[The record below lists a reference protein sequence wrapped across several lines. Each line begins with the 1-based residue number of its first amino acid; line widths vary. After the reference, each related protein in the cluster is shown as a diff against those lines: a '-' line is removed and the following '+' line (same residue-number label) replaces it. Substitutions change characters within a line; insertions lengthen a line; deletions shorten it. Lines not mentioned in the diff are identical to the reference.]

1 MAQRLHET
9 YNKWPTMTQ
18 ILIVED
24 NSDYAA
30 DMAEF
35 LVELDHDV
43 EIAVSAGDMWAALT
57 RTPTA
62 VVVLD
67 LGLPDEDGFN
77 VIPRMR
83 QLYPEIGLLV
93 LTGRVAFDNRILGLR
108 LGADHYLTKPIKFPE
123 LAAHIEALD
132 RRVRPQEPVQV
143 PSKWNLRVSARQ
155 LELSGVAIDLTE
167 KECNFLH
174 LLTINTRPVPRQV
187 IVAGMGGD
195 DPDASRRVDMLV
207 YRLRKKARSGLGQDL
222 PLRSAYGEGY
232 SLSAGFTLS

>member
-1 MAQRLHET
+1 
-9 YNKWPTMTQ
+9 MTQ

-24 NSDYAA
+24 NGDYAI

-35 LVELDHDV
+35 LRELDHEV
-43 EIAVSAGDMWAALT
+43 TIATSASDMWGALT
-57 RTPTA
+57 RTPAA

-93 LTGRVAFDNRILGLR
+93 LTGRVAFDSRILGLR

-132 RRVRPQEPVQV
+132 RRVRPSSTEPS
-143 PSKWNLRVSARQ
+143 PSPTTKWTLKVSARQ
-155 LELSGVAIDLTE
+155 LELSGAVIDLT
-167 KECNFLH
+167 
-174 LLTINTRPVPRQV
+174 
-187 IVAGMGGD
+187 
-195 DPDASRRVDMLV
+195 
-207 YRLRKKARSGLGQDL
+207 
-222 PLRSAYGEGY
+222 
-232 SLSAGFTLS
+232 

>member
-1 MAQRLHET
+1 
-9 YNKWPTMTQ
+9 MTQ

-24 NSDYAA
+24 NLEYAEEMADYLGE
-30 DMAEF
+30 MGH
-35 LVELDHDV
+35 V
-43 EIAVSAGDMWAALT
+43 VSITNNAGEMWSALSQGNVG
-57 RTPTA
+57 

-67 LGLPDEDGFN
+67 LGLPDEDGIN

-83 QLYPEIGLLV
+83 QLYPQIGLLV
-93 LTGRVAFDNRILGLR
+93 LTGRVNFDSRILGLR

-132 RRVRPQEPVQV
+132 RRVGPQEAAPA
-143 PSKWNLRVSARQ
+143 PSKWTLRLAARQ
-155 LELSGVAIDLTE
+155 LELQGQAITLTE

-187 IVAGMGGD
+187 IVAGIGGD
-195 DPDASRRVDMLV
+195 DPDAGRRVDMLV
-207 YRLRKKARSGLGQDL
+207 YRLRKKARTGLGQDL

-232 SLSAGFTLS
+232 SLSTSFNLS

>member
-1 MAQRLHET
+1 
-9 YNKWPTMTQ
+9 MTQ

-24 NSDYAA
+24 NLEYAEEMADYL
-30 DMAEF
+30 AEMG
-35 LVELDHDV
+35 HG
-43 EIAVSAGDMWAALT
+43 VSITNNAGEMWSALSQGT
-57 RTPTA
+57 VG

-67 LGLPDEDGFN
+67 LGLPDEDGIN

-83 QLYPEIGLLV
+83 QLYPQIGLLV
-93 LTGRVAFDNRILGLR
+93 LTGRVNFDSRILGLR

-132 RRVRPQEPVQV
+132 RRVGPQEPVSI
-143 PSKWNLRVSARQ
+143 PSKWTLRLSARQ
-155 LELSGVAIDLTE
+155 LELQGQAITLTE

-187 IVAGMGGD
+187 IVAGIGGD
-195 DPDASRRVDMLV
+195 DPDAGRRVDMLV
-207 YRLRKKARSGLGQDL
+207 YRLRKKARTGLGQDL

-232 SLSAGFTLS
+232 SLSASFNLS

>member
-1 MAQRLHET
+1 
-9 YNKWPTMTQ
+9 MTK

-24 NSDYAA
+24 NLEYAE

-35 LVELDHDV
+35 LTELEHDV
-43 EIAVSAGDMWAALT
+43 LTTSSAGDMWAALSHGNID
-57 RTPTA
+57 

-83 QLYPEIGLLV
+83 QLYPQIGVLV
-93 LTGRVAFDNRILGLR
+93 LTGRVAFDSSILGLR

-132 RRVRPQEPVQV
+132 RRVGPQEAAPE
-143 PSKWNLRVSARQ
+143 PGKWTLRVSARQ
-155 LELSGVAIDLTE
+155 LELMGSVIALTE
-167 KECNFLH
+167 KEFNFLH
-174 LLTINTRPVPRQV
+174 LLTINTRPVPRDV

-195 DPDASRRVDMLV
+195 DPDAGRRVDMLV
-207 YRLRKKARSGLGQDL
+207 YRLRKKAKTGLGQDL

-232 SLSAGFTLS
+232 SLSASFNLS

>member
-1 MAQRLHET
+1 
-9 YNKWPTMTQ
+9 MTQ

-24 NSDYAA
+24 NGEYAG

-35 LVELDHDV
+35 LVELDHEV
-43 EIAVSAGDMWAALT
+43 TIATTAGEMWGALT
-57 RTPTA
+57 KTPAA

-83 QLYPEIGLLV
+83 QLYPGIGLIV

-132 RRVRPQEPVQV
+132 RRVRPQEPAPA

-155 LELSGVAIDLTE
+155 LELMGAVVDLTE

>member
-1 MAQRLHET
+1 
-9 YNKWPTMTQ
+9 MTQ

-24 NSDYAA
+24 NGEYAA

-35 LVELDHDV
+35 LVELDHEV
-43 EIAVSAGDMWAALT
+43 IIASTAGDMWAALT
-57 RTPTA
+57 KHPTA

-93 LTGRVAFDNRILGLR
+93 LTGRVAFDSRILGLR

-132 RRVRPQEPVQV
+132 RRVRPGSNTSEVPAA
-143 PSKWNLRVSARQ
+143 PSKWTLKVSARQ
-155 LELSGVAIDLTE
+155 LELMGAVIDLTE

-195 DPDASRRVDMLV
+195 DPEASRRVDMLV

-232 SLSAGFTLS
+232 SLSAGFNLS

>member
-1 MAQRLHET
+1 
-9 YNKWPTMTQ
+9 MTQ

-24 NSDYAA
+24 NGDYAA

-35 LVELDHDV
+35 LLGLDHQV
-43 EIAVSAGDMWAALT
+43 EVATCASEMWAALT
-57 RTPTA
+57 RNPHA

-93 LTGRVAFDNRILGLR
+93 LTGRVAFDSRILGLR

-132 RRVRPQEPVQV
+132 RRMRPHSQEPNPAV
-143 PSKWNLRVSARQ
+143 SKWTLKVTARQ
-155 LELSGVAIDLTE
+155 LEVMGVSIDLTE

-174 LLTINTRPVPRQV
+174 LLTMNTRPVPRQV
-187 IVAGMGGD
+187 IVARMGGE

-207 YRLRKKARSGLGQDL
+207 YRLRKKARLGLGQDL

-232 SLSAGFTLS
+232 SLSAGFNLAS

>member
-1 MAQRLHET
+1 
-9 YNKWPTMTQ
+9 MTQ

-24 NSDYAA
+24 NAEYAA

-35 LVELDHDV
+35 LIELEHEV
-43 EIAVSAGDMWAALT
+43 TITASATDMWAALT
-57 RTPTA
+57 KTPAA

-77 VIPRMR
+77 VIPRLR

-132 RRVRPQEPVQV
+132 RRVRPHEPVPM
-143 PSKWNLRVSARQ
+143 PSKWTLKVSARQ
-155 LELSGVAIDLTE
+155 LELSGSVIDLTE

-232 SLSAGFTLS
+232 SLSAGFNLS

>member
-1 MAQRLHET
+1 
-9 YNKWPTMTQ
+9 MTQ

-24 NSDYAA
+24 NGDYAG

-35 LVELDHDV
+35 LEELDHEV
-43 EIAVSAGDMWAALT
+43 TVATTAGEMWAALT
-57 RTPTA
+57 KTPAA

-83 QLYPEIGLLV
+83 QLYPGIGLLV

-132 RRVRPQEPVQV
+132 RRVRPQEPAPA

-155 LELSGVAIDLTE
+155 LELMGSVIDLTE

-174 LLTINTRPVPRQV
+174 LLTINTRPVPRQL
-187 IVAGMGGD
+187 IVAGMGGED
-195 DPDASRRVDMLV
+195 ADASRRVDMLV

>member
-1 MAQRLHET
+1 
-9 YNKWPTMTQ
+9 
-18 ILIVED
+18 
-24 NSDYAA
+24 
-30 DMAEF
+30 
-35 LVELDHDV
+35 
-43 EIAVSAGDMWAALT
+43 MWAALT
-57 RTPTA
+57 KTPAA

-132 RRVRPQEPVQV
+132 RRVRPQEPAPQ

-155 LELSGVAIDLTE
+155 LELMGAVIDLTE

-174 LLTINTRPVPRQV
+174 LLTINTRPVPRQE

>member
-1 MAQRLHET
+1 
-9 YNKWPTMTQ
+9 MTQ

-24 NSDYAA
+24 NGDYAA

-35 LVELDHDV
+35 LAELNHDV
-43 EIAVSAGDMWAALT
+43 EIATTAGEMWAALT
-57 RTPTA
+57 RTPAA

-132 RRVRPQEPVQV
+132 RRVRPQEPAVPP
-143 PSKWNLRVSARQ
+143 PSKWTLKVSARQ
-155 LELSGVAIDLTE
+155 LELMGSVIDLTE

-187 IVAGMGGD
+187 IVAGMGGE

>member
-1 MAQRLHET
+1 
-9 YNKWPTMTQ
+9 MTQ

-24 NSDYAA
+24 NGEYAG

-35 LVELDHDV
+35 LTELGHEV
-43 EIAVSAGDMWAALT
+43 TIATTAGEMWAALT
-57 RTPTA
+57 RTPAA

-132 RRVRPQEPVQV
+132 RRVRP
-143 PSKWNLRVSARQ
+143 PSRRRRRRASGPARQSARQ
-155 LELSGVAIDLTE
+155 LELMGKVIDLTE

-207 YRLRKKARSGLGQDL
+207 YRLRKKARTGLGQDL

>member
-1 MAQRLHET
+1 
-9 YNKWPTMTQ
+9 MTQ

-24 NSDYAA
+24 NGDYAG

-35 LVELDHDV
+35 LRELDHDV
-43 EIAVSAGDMWAALT
+43 AIASSASEMWAALT
-57 RTPTA
+57 RTPAA

-132 RRVRPQEPVQV
+132 RRVRPHEPAPV
-143 PSKWNLRVSARQ
+143 PSKWTLRVSARQ
-155 LELSGVAIDLTE
+155 LELMGKVIDLTE
-167 KECNFLH
+167 KEFNFLH

-207 YRLRKKARSGLGQDL
+207 YRLRKKARTGLGQDL

>member
-1 MAQRLHET
+1 
-9 YNKWPTMTQ
+9 MTK

-24 NSDYAA
+24 NLEYAE

-35 LVELDHDV
+35 LTELEHDV
-43 EIAVSAGDMWAALT
+43 LTTSSASDMWAALSHGNID
-57 RTPTA
+57 

-83 QLYPEIGLLV
+83 QLYPQIGVLV
-93 LTGRVAFDNRILGLR
+93 LTGRVAFDSRILGLR

-132 RRVRPQEPVQV
+132 RRVGPQEAAPE
-143 PSKWNLRVSARQ
+143 PGKWTLRVSARQ
-155 LELSGVAIDLTE
+155 LELMGSVIALTE
-167 KECNFLH
+167 KEFNFLH
-174 LLTINTRPVPRQV
+174 LLTINTRPVPRDV

-195 DPDASRRVDMLV
+195 DPDAGRRVDMLV
-207 YRLRKKARSGLGQDL
+207 YRLRKKAKTGLGQDL

-232 SLSAGFTLS
+232 SLSASFNLS

>member
-1 MAQRLHET
+1 
-9 YNKWPTMTQ
+9 MTQ

-24 NSDYAA
+24 NGEYAD

-35 LVELDHDV
+35 LRELDHDV
-43 EIAVSAGDMWAALT
+43 AIAKTASEMWAALT
-57 RTPTA
+57 RTPAA

-93 LTGRVAFDNRILGLR
+93 LTGRVAFDHRILGLR

-132 RRVRPQEPVQV
+132 RRVRPADPAPA
-143 PSKWNLRVSARQ
+143 PSKWTLRVSARQ
-155 LELSGVAIDLTE
+155 LELGGKVIDLTE

-174 LLTINTRPVPRQV
+174 LLTINTRPVPRHV
-187 IVAGMGGD
+187 IVAGMGGE

-207 YRLRKKARSGLGQDL
+207 YRLRKKARSGLGQD
-222 PLRSAYGEGY
+222 RKSVV
-232 SLSAGFTLS
+232 

>member
-1 MAQRLHET
+1 
-9 YNKWPTMTQ
+9 MTQ

-24 NSDYAA
+24 NLDYAEE
-30 DMAEF
+30 MAEF
-35 LVELDHDV
+35 LTELEHEV
-43 EIAVSAGDMWAALT
+43 HITNNAGEMWSALSQGNVG
-57 RTPTA
+57 

-83 QLYPEIGLLV
+83 QLYPQIGLLV

-132 RRVRPQEPVQV
+132 RRVRPSEPVPQ
-143 PSKWNLRVSARQ
+143 PSKWTLRVSARQ
-155 LELSGVAIDLTE
+155 LELMGAVIDLTE

-174 LLTINTRPVPRQV
+174 LLTLNTRPVPRQV

>member
-1 MAQRLHET
+1 
-9 YNKWPTMTQ
+9 MTQ

-24 NSDYAA
+24 NGEYAD

-35 LVELDHDV
+35 LRELDHDV
-43 EIAVSAGDMWAALT
+43 TIATTASEMWAALT
-57 RTPTA
+57 RTPAA

-93 LTGRVAFDNRILGLR
+93 LTGRVAFDHRILGLR

-132 RRVRPQEPVQV
+132 RRVRPADPAPA
-143 PSKWNLRVSARQ
+143 PSKWTLRVSARQ
-155 LELSGVAIDLTE
+155 LELGGKVIDLTE

-174 LLTINTRPVPRQV
+174 LLTINTRPVPRHV
-187 IVAGMGGD
+187 IVAGMGGE

-232 SLSAGFTLS
+232 SLSAGFTLA

>member
-1 MAQRLHET
+1 
-9 YNKWPTMTQ
+9 MTK

-24 NSDYAA
+24 NLEYAEE
-30 DMAEF
+30 MSEF
-35 LVELDHDV
+35 LTELKHEV
-43 EIAVSAGDMWAALT
+43 HVTSSAAAMWGALT
-57 RTPTA
+57 NGNVG

-83 QLYPEIGLLV
+83 QLYPQTGLLV
-93 LTGRVAFDNRILGLR
+93 LTGRVAFDSRILGLR

-123 LAAHIEALD
+123 LAAHIEALE
-132 RRVRPQEPVQV
+132 RRVGRQEVQ
-143 PSKWNLRVSARQ
+143 PEPGKWTLRVSARQ
-155 LELSGVAIDLTE
+155 LELMGQVIALTE
-167 KECNFLH
+167 KEFNFLH
-174 LLTINTRPVPRQV
+174 LLTINTRPVPREV

-195 DPDASRRVDMLV
+195 DPDAGRRVDMLV

-232 SLSAGFTLS
+232 SLSASFNLL

>member
-1 MAQRLHET
+1 M
-9 YNKWPTMTQ
+9 W
-18 ILIVED
+18 
-24 NSDYAA
+24 
-30 DMAEF
+30 
-35 LVELDHDV
+35 
-43 EIAVSAGDMWAALT
+43 SALSQGNVG
-57 RTPTA
+57 

-83 QLYPEIGLLV
+83 QLYPQIGLLV

-132 RRVRPQEPVQV
+132 RRVGPQEPVQL
-143 PSKWNLRVSARQ
+143 PNKWTLKLSARL
-155 LELSGVAIDLTE
+155 LELSGQAITLTE

-187 IVAGMGGD
+187 IVAGIGGD
-195 DPDASRRVDMLV
+195 DPDAGRRVDMLV
-207 YRLRKKARSGLGQDL
+207 YRLRKKARSGLGEDL

-232 SLSAGFTLS
+232 SLSASFNLS

>member
-1 MAQRLHET
+1 
-9 YNKWPTMTQ
+9 MTH

-24 NSDYAA
+24 NNEYAG

-35 LVELDHDV
+35 LIGLGHGVTR
-43 EIAVSAGDMWAALT
+43 ATSAGEMWAALT
-57 RTPTA
+57 RNPTSI
-62 VVVLD
+62 VVLD

-83 QLYPEIGLLV
+83 QLYPGIGLLV
-93 LTGRVAFDNRILGLR
+93 LTGRVAFDHRIMGLR

-132 RRVRPQEPVQV
+132 RRVRSPEQAATA
-143 PSKWNLRVSARQ
+143 PSKWTLRVSARQ
-155 LELSGVAIDLTE
+155 LELAGQAIDLTE

-195 DPDASRRVDMLV
+195 EPDAGRRVDMLV
-207 YRLRKKARSGLGQDL
+207 YRLRKKARAGLGQDL

-232 SLSAGFTLS
+232 SLSASFNIQ

>member
-1 MAQRLHET
+1 
-9 YNKWPTMTQ
+9 MTQ

-24 NSDYAA
+24 NGDYAG

-35 LVELDHDV
+35 LRELDHEV
-43 EIAVSAGDMWAALT
+43 SIATTAGEMWGALT
-57 RTPTA
+57 KTPAA

-132 RRVRPQEPVQV
+132 RRVRPPEPSAPQ
-143 PSKWNLRVSARQ
+143 PSKWTLKISARQ
-155 LELSGVAIDLTE
+155 LQLMDAVIDLTE

-187 IVAGMGGD
+187 IVAGMGGE

-232 SLSAGFTLS
+232 SLSAGFTLA

>member
-1 MAQRLHET
+1 
-9 YNKWPTMTQ
+9 MTQ

-24 NSDYAA
+24 NLDYAEE
-30 DMAEF
+30 MAEF
-35 LVELDHDV
+35 LTELEHEV
-43 EIAVSAGDMWAALT
+43 HITNNAGEMWSALSQGNVG
-57 RTPTA
+57 

-83 QLYPEIGLLV
+83 QLYPHIGLLV

-132 RRVRPQEPVQV
+132 RRVGPQETV
-143 PSKWNLRVSARQ
+143 PLPAKWTLRLAARR
-155 LELSGVAIDLTE
+155 LELQGQAITLTE

-187 IVAGMGGD
+187 IVAGIGGD
-195 DPDASRRVDMLV
+195 DPDAGRRVDMLV

-232 SLSAGFTLS
+232 SLSTSFNLS

>member
-1 MAQRLHET
+1 
-9 YNKWPTMTQ
+9 MTQ

-24 NSDYAA
+24 NGEYAD

-35 LVELDHDV
+35 LKELDHDV
-43 EIAVSAGDMWAALT
+43 AIARTAGEMWAALT
-57 RTPTA
+57 RTPAA

-93 LTGRVAFDNRILGLR
+93 LTGRVAFDHRILGLR

-132 RRVRPQEPVQV
+132 RRVRPQDPTPA
-143 PSKWNLRVSARQ
+143 PSKWTLRVSARQ
-155 LELSGVAIDLTE
+155 LELMGKVVDLTE

-174 LLTINTRPVPRQV
+174 LLTINTRPVPRHV

-207 YRLRKKARSGLGQDL
+207 YRLRKKARTGLGQDL